1 MKKKLLAALSGAAF
15 IYALGIV
22 GAVENGAELSRM
34 IWTIPLLALSFICA
48 AKSFF
53 FSVSKKKNR

>member
-22 GAVENGAELSRM
+22 GAVENGAPFGR
-34 IWTIPLLALSFICA
+34 IWWTIPLLALSALCA
-48 AKSFF
+48 FRNEKMTEEDQ
-53 FSVSKKKNR
+53 SK

>member
-22 GAVENGAELSRM
+22 GAVENGAPFVRVW
-34 IWTIPLLALSFICA
+34 WTIPLLALSAFCA
-48 AKSFF
+48 FRN
-53 FSVSKKKNR
+53 KKLTEDEQSE

>member
-22 GAVENGAELSRM
+22 GAVENGAALARM
-34 IWTIPLLALSFICA
+34 LWTIPLLAAAYILATA
-48 AKSFF
+48 AK
-53 FSVSKKKNR
+53 KRDEEE

>member
-22 GAVENGAELSRM
+22 GAVENGAPFVRVW
-34 IWTIPLLALSFICA
+34 WTIPLLSAAFFFASA
-48 AKSFF
+48 AK
-53 FSVSKKKNR
+53 KHDKEAD

>member
-22 GAVENGAELSRM
+22 GAVENGAPFVRVW
-34 IWTIPLLALSFICA
+34 WTIPLLALAFICA

-53 FSVSKKKNR
+53 CSVSKKKNR